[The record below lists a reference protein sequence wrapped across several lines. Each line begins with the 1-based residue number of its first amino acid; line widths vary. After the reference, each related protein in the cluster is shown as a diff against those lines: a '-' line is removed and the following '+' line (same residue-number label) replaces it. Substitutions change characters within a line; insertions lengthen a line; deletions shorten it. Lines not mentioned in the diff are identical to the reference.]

1 MVVSLLTLLFVIYLV
16 TRLERKRLSKFS
28 NPSRLNEPTKSYQET
43 AVQTEDDLGEPIR
56 PQSPAISVQSSDDS
70 IEFEIPLRNSLV
82 PTSVYSSSITRPTP
96 TFNTPDVESHKDAH
110 ALKIW
115 HENMRLFLRSTK
127 ASHANLAKMGNSIL
141 NAVAHQIS
149 SDEGYAKSNRLLC
162 QEFLVGEAANALTG
176 YSEINIGD
184 RAEAALAN
192 MPEHLRVRAVMGLF
206 RKYSLIKP
214 NYGL

>member
-1 MVVSLLTLLFVIYLV
+1 
-16 TRLERKRLSKFS
+16 
-28 NPSRLNEPTKSYQET
+28 
-43 AVQTEDDLGEPIR
+43 
-56 PQSPAISVQSSDDS
+56 
-70 IEFEIPLRNSLV
+70 
-82 PTSVYSSSITRPTP
+82 
-96 TFNTPDVESHKDAH
+96 
-110 ALKIW
+110 
-115 HENMRLFLRSTK
+115 MRLFLRSTK

-162 QEFLVGEAANALTG
+162 QEFLVGEVANVLTG

-192 MPEHLRVRAVMGLF
+192 MPEHLRVRAVMGLL